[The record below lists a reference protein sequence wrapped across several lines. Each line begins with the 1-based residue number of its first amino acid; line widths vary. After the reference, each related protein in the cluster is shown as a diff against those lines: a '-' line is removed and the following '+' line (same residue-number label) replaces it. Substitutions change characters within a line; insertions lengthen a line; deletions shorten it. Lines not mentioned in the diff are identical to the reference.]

1 MRRKNSEKLKGVL
14 IFIVMCLLAGVF
26 IGVLFET
33 VLDGFVD
40 TYVKSDNVFIELIKF
55 YAVFLLFILGFFIQ
69 IIIHEGGHL
78 IFGLLTGYSFVSFR
92 IGTLTFIK
100 EEGGWKRKK
109 FSIPGTGGQCLM
121 MPPEIVDGKF
131 PFVIYNLGGAIL
143 NTIFGVVP
151 ILIAVLWTG
160 IPMGLYGVLILLG
173 IAGIIIALMNGLPL
187 KIGGIANDGS
197 NVLSM
202 LKDKEARRSFYLQLK
217 VNGLMSKGERPR
229 DMDKSQF
236 ELSEGAD
243 LSNPLNTSMRL
254 MEYNCYLDKLDF
266 LGGRQVLNSLEPY
279 MDKIIG
285 LYRYEIACEKI
296 FLELVLN
303 GEKDLVK
310 NMYTKDLIKYMKACK
325 GMISKKRVSMAYEL
339 LYKENVEG
347 ALKAYEEG
355 KALAETYPIK
365 GEVYMET
372 MVMDYLKERINMDN
386 DLNNKVK

>member
-1 MRRKNSEKLKGVL
+1 MGKKSSGKLKGIF
-14 IFIVMCLLAGVF
+14 IFIVMCLLAGAF
-26 IGVLFET
+26 IGVLFGT
-33 VLDGFVD
+33 VLDGFID

-69 IIIHEGGHL
+69 IIIHESGHL

-92 IGTLTFIK
+92 IGSLTFIK
-100 EEGGWKRKK
+100 EEGRWKRKK
-109 FSIPGTGGQCLM
+109 FSLPGTGGQCLM
-121 MPPEIVDGKF
+121 MPPEMADGKF
-131 PFVIYNLGGAIL
+131 PFVIYNLGGVIL
-143 NTIFGVVP
+143 NTIFSLVT

-160 IPMGLYGVLILLG
+160 IPIGVYGVFMLFG

-187 KIGGIANDGS
+187 KISGIANDGS
-197 NVLSM
+197 NVVSM
-202 LKDKEARRSFYLQLK
+202 VKDEEARRSFHLQLK
-217 VNGLMSKGERPR
+217 VNGLLSKGERPR

-236 ELSEGAD
+236 ELSEDVD
-243 LSNPLNTSMRL
+243 LSNPLNTSTKL
-254 MEYNCYLDKLDF
+254 MEYNCYLDNLDF
-266 LGGRQVLNSLEPY
+266 QGGKQILNSLEPF

-285 LYRYEIACEKI
+285 IYRNEIACEKI

-303 GEKDLVK
+303 GDKNLVK

-325 GMISKKRVSMAYEL
+325 GMISKKRVAMAYEL

-355 KALAETYPIK
+355 KALVETYPIK

-372 MVMDYLKERINMDN
+372 MVMDYLKERINMDSDIN
-386 DLNNKVK
+386 YKVK